1 MIASW
6 AATMQILCRLRMCNM
21 KITVVTPMP
30 KSNILIYHPVTQHVE
45 MIRRLATSV
54 PVISCKW
61 LFKIHSSGA
70 KISQLTGVIT
80 RVPSSDQS
88 PFLLFDGFDG
98 HLNTHFPDRPKS
110 DHIADH
116 THIHIYIYPMKS
128 RLYPHK
134 MRLDNVVK
142 ISTLYPITRLSQ
154 INFNCKPKCKAV
166 PLHLVHTS
174 TVP

>member
-1 MIASW
+1 ML
-6 AATMQILCRLRMCNM
+6 TG
-21 KITVVTPMP
+21 
-30 KSNILIYHPVTQHVE
+30 
-45 MIRRLATSV
+45 V

-70 KISQLTGVIT
+70 QKSQLTGVIT

-98 HLNTHFPDRPKS
+98 HLNMHFPDRPKS
-110 DHIADH
+110 YHIADH
-116 THIHIYIYPMKS
+116 THIHTYIYAMKS
-128 RLYPHK
+128 RLYSHK
-134 MRLDNVVK
+134 MRLVDVVK

-174 TVP
+174 TINPSQTSY